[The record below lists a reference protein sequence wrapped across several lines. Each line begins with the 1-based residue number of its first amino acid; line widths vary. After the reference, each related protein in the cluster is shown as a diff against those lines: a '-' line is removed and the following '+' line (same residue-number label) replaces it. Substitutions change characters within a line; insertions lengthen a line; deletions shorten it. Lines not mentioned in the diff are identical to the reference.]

1 MAEKNEL
8 MTIKAFAEAA
18 GRSQQAIYKQIGT
31 RLSAYL
37 HEIDGQKY
45 IERRALFEVFHIGEE
60 VEQCNFNSTNHK
72 KGHSDKTLELLE
84 KTIQM
89 LEDQLKAKDREIA
102 KLTETIQAQARG
114 INGAQALHAET
125 MQQLGSGEVTVEA
138 DVVDVSDVEPGSE
151 CRDDELLD
159 ISQKLMNQNREAYTT
174 LAGEPEQK
182 ASFAERFRKAM
193 KILKGE

>member
-138 DVVDVSDVEPGSE
+138 DVVDVSDVEPG
-151 CRDDELLD
+151 DPELQQ
-159 ISQKLMNQNREAYTT
+159 SAPEPKPGF
-174 LAGEPEQK
+174 LARLGK
-182 ASFAERFRKAM
+182 AWTV
-193 KILKGE
+193 LKGE